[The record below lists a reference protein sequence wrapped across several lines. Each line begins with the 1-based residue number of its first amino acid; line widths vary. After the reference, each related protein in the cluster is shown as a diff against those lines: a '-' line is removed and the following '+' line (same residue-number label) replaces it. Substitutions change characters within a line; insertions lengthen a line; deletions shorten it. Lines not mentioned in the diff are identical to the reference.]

1 MDLIS
6 VIVPV
11 YKAEKYLDR
20 CLKSITQQSYQNIEV
35 ILVDDGSPD
44 RCPQICDEWAER
56 DSRINVIHQKNSGVS
71 VARNTG
77 VFYTT
82 GSYIM
87 MVDSDDYLYEGMI
100 EALYQALIS
109 CNADLAI
116 CDFEKGTSDAFD
128 FPFDVNKKYEVI
140 GAETA
145 LNRIYVNSDYALQ
158 YIAPW
163 GKLYKAEL
171 FAGIKYPEKKIFED
185 IYITH
190 QILCR
195 CQKIVILPQKLIY
208 YYQHP
213 HSIMNEKFH
222 VGKLD
227 YLEALKMRISFFEE
241 HDLSEL
247 ASIAYDEYLHS
258 LIWEYSRARDLLA
271 DRKAMKDIVC
281 RFRSAYIKGYASK
294 RYPDETARFLGAFCL
309 NPELIIWNWRIS
321 SKLKK

>member
-6 VIVPV
+6 IIVPV

-20 CLKSITQQSYQNIEV
+20 CLKSITQQTYRNIEV
-35 ILVDDGSPD
+35 ILVDDGSSD
-44 RCPQICDEWAER
+44 RCPEICDAWAKM

-71 VARNTG
+71 AARNAG
-77 VFYTT
+77 LS
-82 GSYIM
+82 GAGGRYIM
-87 MVDSDDYLYEGMI
+87 MVDSDDYLYKGMV
-100 EALYQALIS
+100 EALYQALILGD
-109 CNADLAI
+109 ADIAV
-116 CDFEKGTSDAFD
+116 CEFEKGTSAMFD
-128 FPFDVNKKYEVI
+128 FRFDADKKCEVI
-140 GAETA
+140 EAETA
-145 LNRIYVNSDYALQ
+145 LKRIYVNSDYALQ

-190 QILCR
+190 QILYR
-195 CQKIVILPQKLIY
+195 CQKIAVLPQKLIY

-241 HDLSEL
+241 HDLREL

-271 DRKAMKDIVC
+271 DRKAMKDIVS
-281 RFRSAYIKGYASK
+281 RFRAAYRRGYASK
-294 RYPDETARFLGAFCL
+294 RYPNETARFLGTFCF